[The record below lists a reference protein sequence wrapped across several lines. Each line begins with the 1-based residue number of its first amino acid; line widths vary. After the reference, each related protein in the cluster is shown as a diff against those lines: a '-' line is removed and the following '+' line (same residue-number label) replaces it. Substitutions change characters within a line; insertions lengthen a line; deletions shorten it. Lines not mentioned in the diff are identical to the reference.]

1 MAHGHEFLGEE
12 LDNPLDPAIQ
22 PRRHSLCKRSNLGNS
37 HIPKP
42 SPCQP
47 GNSYTSAN
55 AAVLIQIK
63 FFEAPVAH
71 DATHDGAVLLLHPC
85 LFVLAGLSHGR
96 AAVAGHLMASGV

>member
-1 MAHGHEFLGEE
+1 MDTSSSVRNETTLSIPPYSFGGTASVSG
-12 LDNPLDPAIQ
+12 AIWY
-22 PRRHSLCKRSNLGNS
+22 L
-37 HIPKP
+37 PKP

-47 GNSYTSAN
+47 GNSYTSDN

-96 AAVAGHLMASGV
+96 AAVARAPDS